1 MYDSILIGL
10 LLFALV
16 GLSFYA
22 GHQFAIPRV
31 TEMVLMVLHN
41 DRIIRLIELEDGEV
55 EVYSGSKFYNSETD
69 TIT

>member
-1 MYDSILIGL
+1 MYDSIMIGFF
-10 LLFALV
+10 LFALV

-22 GHQFAIPRV
+22 GHLYAIPRV
-31 TEMVLMVLHN
+31 TEAVLMVLHN

-69 TIT
+69 NVT

>member
-1 MYDSILIGL
+1 
-10 LLFALV
+10 
-16 GLSFYA
+16 
-22 GHQFAIPRV
+22 
-31 TEMVLMVLHN
+31 MVLHN